1 MQALQIRTRLST
13 SGSRQYQPWEP
24 ESVGANP
31 TVLTLPL
38 SAKLQAMHQDIGM
51 VKETYHHK
59 DLGDLGIGISELLHG
74 SGVEL
79 QSGFTV
85 V

>member
-1 MQALQIRTRLST
+1 MGKLS
-13 SGSRQYQPWEP
+13 
-24 ESVGANP
+24 V
-31 TVLTLPL
+31 
-38 SAKLQAMHQDIGM
+38 KLQAVHQDIGV

-74 SGVEL
+74 SSVEL

-85 V
+85 VQR